1 VIQPPL
7 NNVPILGQQQEQATA
22 GIVHAVQALSLGIYS
37 RVVVPFV
44 ASQDATTAE
53 KSARMQQLAWDSMTA
68 AKAYFEGLGIANSSR
83 RRARPWPR
91 ELRTHGSFR

>member
-1 VIQPPL
+1 MIQPPL

-53 KSARMQQLAWDSMTA
+53 KSARMQQLARDSMTA
-68 AKAYFEGLGIANSSR
+68 AKAYFEGLGIAQFEQKES
-83 RRARPWPR
+83 
-91 ELRTHGSFR
+91 